1 MGAMDRVNKLVL
13 QLIFVAAIGMVM
25 STTAMANDLSGVDG
39 DIATLGQDRTAEVGI
54 LADIIVTGVRIME
67 DFIGPAMGVGL
78 LLGAVNQGAR
88 HGDLMGALRYGVGG
102 ILCFGIPYLID
113 LAINFGA

>member
-1 MGAMDRVNKLVL
+1 MATMVML
-13 QLIFVAAIGMVM
+13 VAAVAAPAFG
-25 STTAMANDLSGVDG
+25 NDLSGVDG

-67 DFIGPAMGVGL
+67 DYVGPAMGVGL
-78 LLGAVNQGAR
+78 LLGAVNMGAR
-88 HGDLMGALRYGVGG
+88 HGDLMGALRYGLGG

>member
-1 MGAMDRVNKLVL
+1 MSDGARKIGAVLV
-13 QLIFVAAIGMVM
+13 VAVLAMVM
-25 STTAMANDLSGVDG
+25 VASPALANDLSGVDG
-39 DIATLGQDRTAEVGI
+39 DIGTLGMDRTAEVGI

-67 DFIGPAMGVGL
+67 DFVGPAMGVGL

-88 HGDLMGALRYGVGG
+88 HGDLMGALRYGLGG
-102 ILCFGIPYLID
+102 ILCFGIPYLIE

>member
-1 MGAMDRVNKLVL
+1 MRVNTRVNGLVL
-13 QLIFVAAIGMVM
+13 RALFATPMGMAL
-25 STTAMANDLSGVDG
+25 TTSAFANDLSGVDG
-39 DIATLGQDRTAEVGI
+39 DIGTLGMDRTAEVGI

-67 DFIGPAMGVGL
+67 DFVGPAMGVGL

-88 HGDLMGALRYGVGG
+88 HGDLMGALRYGLGG

>member
-1 MGAMDRVNKLVL
+1 VINGAINKVALRVLFATPL
-13 QLIFVAAIGMVM
+13 GLAL
-25 STTAMANDLSGVDG
+25 TTSALANDLSGVDG
-39 DIATLGQDRTAEVGI
+39 DIGALGTDRTDEVGI

-88 HGDLMGALRYGVGG
+88 HGDLMGALRYGLGG